1 MLIVVNISTYF
12 LLFLKG
18 DPQIGHPNALFSVA
32 LLKNTLCEAFTSAH
46 PHSRTHLCVCAQTQ
60 AHLQES
66 GLESVCVCVRVAG
79 RWRGGISGGLL
90 LACKSSEM
98 FANRICLCLLEC
110 LTEIYIHI

>member
-32 LLKNTLCEAFTSAH
+32 LLKNTLCEAFTYAH
-46 PHSRTHLCVCAQTQ
+46 PHSRTHVCVCAQTQ

-66 GLESVCVCVRVAG
+66 GLESVCVCASCWKVE
-79 RWRGGISGGLL
+79 RGYFWGAATRLQI
-90 LACKSSEM
+90 K
-98 FANRICLCLLEC
+98 
-110 LTEIYIHI
+110 